1 MQCSNNIAGLLLDLL
16 DLPCSIWFIR
26 LPHRFS
32 INNIFSLLNHHS
44 GIIVGCTNPV
54 LLDMLGLQCLSQA
67 FSLVS
72 ALRGVAA
79 MAGPPVAG
87 VLVDRLESP
96 EVAVYLCGGLMVSA
110 VILATVSWIIW
121 RILVRR
127 ENYIEI

>member
-1 MQCSNNIAGLLLDLL
+1 
-16 DLPCSIWFIR
+16 
-26 LPHRFS
+26 
-32 INNIFSLLNHHS
+32 
-44 GIIVGCTNPV
+44 
-54 LLDMLGLQCLSQA
+54 
-67 FSLVS
+67 
-72 ALRGVAA
+72 

-87 VLVDRLESP
+87 VLVDSLESP

>member
-1 MQCSNNIAGLLLDLL
+1 
-16 DLPCSIWFIR
+16 
-26 LPHRFS
+26 
-32 INNIFSLLNHHS
+32 
-44 GIIVGCTNPV
+44 
-54 LLDMLGLQCLSQA
+54 MLGLQCLSQA

-87 VLVDRLESP
+87 VLVDSLESP

-110 VILATVSWIIW
+110 VILATVSWILW